1 MHEISTSI
9 VSDRSCLNSLN
20 SFFFPVRRSE
30 MFTFDAAFK
39 SELTRSFLPRSSLNF
54 LNTVLPDLAASA
66 LKASIIVSLACVV
79 NEAIAASCTHLICLL
94 SRRWY
99 LSEISDI
106 CVIIFPITG
115 AYFFWSFMSLIA
127 SIAIPLAS
135 FIASPSS
142 ILCSRLFAIAAL
154 SDFIVAFS
162 GVFCASFW
170 SVSIWRVI
178 ESFADSIYL
187 ANCFRVRCGFS
198 VLNFVILFCNSFVRS
213 SFVPA
218 GMSFAIS
225 VPIFSVIFVSC
236 SCSSGVSCIS

>member
-1 MHEISTSI
+1 
-9 VSDRSCLNSLN
+9 
-20 SFFFPVRRSE
+20 

-142 ILCSRLFAIAAL
+142 ILCSRLFFIAVL
-154 SDFIVAFS
+154 SGFIVAFS
-162 GVFCASFW
+162 GVFCVFCASFW
-170 SVSIWRVI
+170 SASIWRVI
-178 ESFADSIYL
+178 ESFAASIYP

-225 VPIFSVIFVSC
+225 APIFSATFVSC
-236 SCSSGVSCIS
+236 SYSSGVSCIS